1 MSQPKKYKIALI
13 GFRLGIGGAEKVMA
27 DLSIFFEKKGIE
39 IHNIILI
46 DEASYDYSGKLIVL
60 EKHNNFS
67 NKLIYNYKRFLFL
80 RKYFKENNFDYI
92 IDFRFRMKPIQEFL
106 ISKLLYDSKTI
117 FTVHSFM
124 LDIYLTKSPWFARKI
139 FNKCYKIVTISD
151 KVSEIIKENYKLK
164 NISRIYNPIDIQLI
178 NEKAN
183 ENIDLDFD
191 YIIAVGQMENNIK
204 QFDKLIDAYAKSDL
218 PKSNIHLVLLGDGER
233 KLILKSLAKENNLDE
248 KVHFLGFQKNPFKF
262 IKKAKFLVLTS
273 KNEGLP
279 NVILESLASQTPVIS
294 FDCLSGPSEMIIDK
308 VNGLLVENQ
317 NLEKLVLAMNLF
329 LKDEILYK
337 YCKENTLESIKSFS
351 VENIGKQ
358 WLDLMKIDAFQK

>member
-46 DEASYDYSGKLIVL
+46 DEVSYDYSGKLIVL
-60 EKHNNFS
+60 ENHNKFS
-67 NKLIYNYKRFLFL
+67 NKLISNYKRFVFL

-106 ISKLLYDSKTI
+106 ISKLLYNSKTI

-124 LDIYLTKSPWFARKI
+124 LDIYLTNSLWFARKI

-151 KVSEIIKENYKLK
+151 KVSEIIKENYRLK
-164 NISRIYNPIDIQLI
+164 NVLRIYNPIDIQLI
-178 NEKAN
+178 NEKAH

-204 QFDKLIDAYAKSDL
+204 QFDKLINAYVKSDL
-218 PKSNIHLVLLGDGER
+218 PKSNIHLILLGDGER
-233 KLILKSLAKENNLDE
+233 KSILKSL
-248 KVHFLGFQKNPFKF
+248 
-262 IKKAKFLVLTS
+262 S
-273 KNEGLP
+273 
-279 NVILESLASQTPVIS
+279 
-294 FDCLSGPSEMIIDK
+294 
-308 VNGLLVENQ
+308 
-317 NLEKLVLAMNLF
+317 
-329 LKDEILYK
+329 
-337 YCKENTLESIKSFS
+337 
-351 VENIGKQ
+351 
-358 WLDLMKIDAFQK
+358 